1 MRIATFNIQ
10 NLFHR
15 DKNLFER
22 TFSRCITDWMEEL
35 DMLMR
40 KPKNTL
46 LEQDRIRELSF
57 LLGFEKT
64 SPRPY
69 AVMRRKAGFLYM
81 KGIQHSV
88 ETKAS
93 HLTNWNGWIEL
104 QTKPIAP
111 EATDNKAKVIAD
123 VNADILLLQEVEDRG
138 SLEEFNQII
147 LPKFDCKS
155 YEQSFVIQCNDMKGL
170 EIAILLRE
178 GYKLE
183 RVTTYL
189 IGGYS
194 DQFQHLIEYE
204 IGTPSSEKVYVLST
218 YLSKQAEEL
227 KTTDMIR
234 KSQIENIAKVY
245 KSLVTAGKKNIVIAG
260 TFNTPSYCD
269 SLSPLLQ
276 NTDVKDI
283 TKHFS
288 FEVITDDGND
298 ATYFRLGAYRL
309 GVNIKQ
315 KDYLLFSPT
324 LFEKMKSSGLN
335 RKAIY
340 PTKRPQWSTYK
351 TVTSKYNA
359 ASEHPLV
366 WGEVE
371 I

>member
-123 VNADILLLQEVEDRG
+123 VNADIL
-138 SLEEFNQII
+138 
-147 LPKFDCKS
+147 
-155 YEQSFVIQCNDMKGL
+155 
-170 EIAILLRE
+170 
-178 GYKLE
+178 
-183 RVTTYL
+183 
-189 IGGYS
+189 YS
-194 DQFQHLIEYE
+194 SVVFY
-204 IGTPSSEKVYVLST
+204 
-218 YLSKQAEEL
+218 
-227 KTTDMIR
+227 
-234 KSQIENIAKVY
+234 
-245 KSLVTAGKKNIVIAG
+245 
-260 TFNTPSYCD
+260 
-269 SLSPLLQ
+269 
-276 NTDVKDI
+276 
-283 TKHFS
+283 
-288 FEVITDDGND
+288 
-298 ATYFRLGAYRL
+298 
-309 GVNIKQ
+309 
-315 KDYLLFSPT
+315 
-324 LFEKMKSSGLN
+324 
-335 RKAIY
+335 
-340 PTKRPQWSTYK
+340 
-351 TVTSKYNA
+351 
-359 ASEHPLV
+359 
-366 WGEVE
+366 
-371 I
+371 